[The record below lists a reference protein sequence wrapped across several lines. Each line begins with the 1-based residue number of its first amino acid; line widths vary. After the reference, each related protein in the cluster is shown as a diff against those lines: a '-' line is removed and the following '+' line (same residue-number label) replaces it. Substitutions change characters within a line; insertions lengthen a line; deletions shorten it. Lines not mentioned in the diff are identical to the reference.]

1 MKLDLPLKIATI
13 IVVAILLTSSVY
25 VIFFTSEENNGD
37 DDNGNNGEDVDNE
50 PPTIDTITGDTAGK
64 KGEKITISAT
74 FSDNINVTTAILYYR
89 TTSADEWR
97 STSILSGSADISLT
111 SKESVYY
118 YVTVDDAAG
127 NGPVGDPSTDGSV
140 YYTITVSDDG
150 NNGNDKFVHSVF
162 IEEATATWCAPCPQV
177 AAILH
182 DLYETK
188 NYQFYYVS
196 MVHDVNDRAKERLDD
211 YNNLGFPTVYIDGGY
226 KVVFTAEDKSEYENM
241 ISAALLRNT
250 PNLHISVNA
259 EFDNATNESTI
270 DIIVENGEKETYT
283 GRLRVYLTE
292 ITSRWA
298 DYDGNP
304 YNFGFLDYIINQEI
318 SIGAGDNEDFH
329 EVRKISDFGF
339 SNLDPENLKIFA
351 VVFNSEKNQGYS
363 DPPDNQEPFDAYYA
377 DAVNETDLVLGGNQP
392 PGVGISIPVKEK
404 LHIWGRP
411 TFKTLFGNTILIGKT
426 TITAIAEDD
435 SNIEKVE
442 FYINEKLKSIVTQ
455 EPYEWSLKRVS
466 GIKHFR
472 RFTITV
478 KAYDDTGKTATTSID
493 VISFRL

>member
-1 MKLDLPLKIATI
+1 MKLPLKIAVV
-13 IVVAILLTSSVY
+13 IVIAILLTSSVY
-25 VIFFTSEENNGD
+25 VIFFT
-37 DDNGNNGEDVDNE
+37 GEDVDNE
-50 PPTIDTITGDTAGK
+50 PPSIDTITRDTTGK
-64 KGEKITISAT
+64 KGESITISVT
-74 FSDNINVTTAILYYR
+74 FSDNINVTNATIFYKPA
-89 TTSADEWR
+89 SANNWS
-97 STSILSGSADISLT
+97 STSILSGSVNIYIPKNSD
-111 SKESVYY
+111 EDWYY

-127 NGPVGDPSTDGSV
+127 NGLVGDPSTNGSV
-140 YYTITVSDDG
+140 YYTITVSD
-150 NNGNDKFVHSVF
+150 NGDNGDDEFVHTVF
-162 IEEATATWCAPCPQV
+162 IEEATATWCAPCTQV

-182 DLYETK
+182 DLYEAK

-318 SIGAGDNEDFH
+318 SIGAGDNEVFH
-329 EVRKISDFGF
+329 DVRKISDFGF

-351 VVFNSEKNQGYS
+351 VVFSSEKNQGYS

-377 DAVNETDLVLGGNQP
+377 DAVNATVLVPGGNQP
-392 PGVGISIPVKEK
+392 PGVGISIPVKGK
-404 LHIWGRP
+404 WHFWGRP
-411 TFKTLFGNTILIGKT
+411 LFKPLFGNNTILIGKT

-442 FYINEKLKSIVTQ
+442 FYINENLKSTVYQ
-455 EPYEWSLKRVS
+455 EPYEWSLKRVAF
-466 GIKHFR
+466 IKHYR
-472 RFTITV
+472 RYTITV

-493 VISFRL
+493 VKSFRL

>member
-1 MKLDLPLKIATI
+1 MKLILKIAGI
-13 IVVAILLTSSVY
+13 IVIAILLASSVY
-25 VIFFTSEENNGD
+25 VIFFTGD
-37 DDNGNNGEDVDNE
+37 DVDNE
-50 PPTIDTITGDTAGK
+50 PPSIDTITRDTSGK
-64 KGEKITISAT
+64 KGESITISVT
-74 FSDNINVTTAILYYR
+74 FSDNINVTNATIFYKTA
-89 TTSADEWR
+89 SATNWS
-97 STSILSGSADISLT
+97 STSILSGSVNIYIPKNSD
-111 SKESVYY
+111 ENWYY

-127 NGPVGDPSTDGSV
+127 NGPVGDPSTNGST
-140 YYTITVSDDG
+140 YYTITVLDDG
-150 NNGNDKFVHSVF
+150 DNGDNEFVHTVF

-182 DLYETK
+182 DLYETE

-196 MVHDVNDRAKERLDD
+196 MVHDVNDKAEERLDVD

-226 KVVFTAEDKSEYENM
+226 KVVFTAEDKSVYEDE

-259 EFDNATNESTI
+259 VFNNATNEMII
-270 DIIVENGEKETYT
+270 DILVENGEKETYT

-298 DYDGNP
+298 DNDGNP
-304 YNFGFLDYIINQEI
+304 YSFGFLDYILNQEI
-318 SIGAGDNEDFH
+318 SIDAGDTA
-329 EVRKISDFGF
+329 VVQKIKKISDVGF

-351 VVFNSEKNQGYS
+351 VVFSSEKNQGYS

-377 DAVNETDLVLGGNQP
+377 DAVNATVLVPGGNQP
-392 PGVGISIPVKEK
+392 PGVGISIPVKGK
-404 LHIWGRP
+404 WHFWGRP
-411 TFKTLFGNTILIGKT
+411 LFKTLFGNNTILIGKT

-442 FYINEKLKSIVTQ
+442 FYIDEDLKSTVTQ
-455 EPYEWSLKRVS
+455 EPYEWSLKRVAF
-466 GIKHFR
+466 IKHFR
-472 RFTITV
+472 RFTIKV
-478 KAYDDTGKTATTSID
+478 KAYDDTGKTASTSID